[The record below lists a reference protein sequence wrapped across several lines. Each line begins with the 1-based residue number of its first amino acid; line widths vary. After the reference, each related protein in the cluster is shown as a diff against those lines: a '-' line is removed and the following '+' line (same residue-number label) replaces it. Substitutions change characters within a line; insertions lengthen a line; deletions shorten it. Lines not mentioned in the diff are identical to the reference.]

1 MVDVIICEE
10 LKKICPE
17 MTLGCIQAHVE
28 VESSSDS
35 LWKELNDYCEVLKK
49 EMHIE
54 ELASLPRIK
63 EGREIY
69 KKLGKVPSKYRLSS
83 EALIRRILQGK
94 GVYKINN
101 IVDLNNL
108 ISMKSKFPVG
118 SYNIENLHNPISLM
132 IGKKSE
138 QYKGIGKEQI
148 NIENLP
154 VLTDSIGSFGSPTS
168 DSERAMITSN
178 ASEILM
184 CIYSFSGKT
193 DIDEYLKYG
202 KELLEKYANAKDI
215 KIEIIK

>member
-1 MVDVIICEE
+1 MIDVTICEE

-17 MTLGCIQAHVE
+17 MTLGCIQAHVD
-28 VESSSDS
+28 VENSCDS
-35 LWKELNDYCEVLKK
+35 LLREINDYCEVLKK

-54 ELASLPRIK
+54 NLASSPRIK
-63 EGREIY
+63 DGREIY
-69 KKLGKVPSKYRLSS
+69 KKLGKVPSKYRMSS

-101 IVDLNNL
+101 IVDINNL
-108 ISMKSKFPVG
+108 ISLKSKFPVG
-118 SYNIENLHNPISLM
+118 SYNIENLHNPISVM
-132 IGKKSE
+132 IGKKDE

-154 VLTDSIGSFGSPTS
+154 VLTDFIGSFGSPTS

-202 KELLEKYANAKDI
+202 KELLEKYANGKDI